1 MEVRMAGDRRK
12 PKSEED
18 QKMEKIDMSG
28 LSLNILPN
36 PSVNV
41 TLIGH
46 LDLSNNNLEV
56 LNISSDR
63 SHLICHTKGC

>member
-1 MEVRMAGDRRK
+1 MAGDRKK

-56 LNISSDR
+56 LMSP
-63 SHLICHTKGC
+63 LIEVFSFVLQKAVS